1 MMDLKAY
8 LSQNNEIL
16 IRTIEEYS
24 KEIKYP
30 EVISEGMRYSL
41 LNGGK
46 RIRPNLLLMTLDLLG
61 KKIEN
66 GIPTAVAIEMIHTYS
81 LVHDD
86 LPAMD
91 NDDYRRG
98 QLTTHKKYGEAN
110 GILIGDSLLTHAF
123 YILTDK
129 NENIISYEKIFNI
142 IKKTADYAGINGMI
156 GGQTV
161 DIESEGKIINFET
174 LKYIHTNKT
183 GKLLKLPV
191 ECACIIGDAE
201 EDEYTVLE
209 KFAEL
214 IGIAFQ
220 IKDDILD
227 IEGDFEKLGKPVGSD
242 IEQEKSTY
250 PSILG
255 MEKSKNLLEETV
267 KNAKKILI
275 DKFGEEKSKI
285 FCELADYIKDR
296 DA

>member
-1 MMDLKAY
+1 MDLKTC

-16 IRTIEEYS
+16 VKTMEDYS
-24 KEIKYP
+24 NEINYP
-30 EVISEGMRYSL
+30 EVISKGMRYSL

-142 IKKTADYAGINGMI
+142 VKKTADYAGINGMI

-161 DIESEGKIINFET
+161 DIESEGKVINFET
-174 LKYIHTNKT
+174 LKYIHANKT

-191 ECACIIGDAE
+191 ECGCIIGDAT
-201 EDEYTVLE
+201 EDEYNVLE

-242 IEQEKSTY
+242 VEQEKSTY
-250 PSILG
+250 PSVLG
-255 MEKSKNLLEETV
+255 MEKSKSLLEETV
-267 KNAKKILI
+267 NNAKKILI
-275 DKFGEEKSKI
+275 DKFGEEKSRV

-296 DA
+296 DK

>member
-1 MMDLKAY
+1 MELKTY
-8 LSQNNEIL
+8 LSRNNEIL
-16 IRTIEEYS
+16 VKAIENYS
-24 KEIKYP
+24 NEINYP
-30 EVISEGMRYSL
+30 KVISSGMRYAL

-61 KKIEN
+61 KKIDN

-123 YILTDK
+123 FILTDK
-129 NENIISYEKIFNI
+129 NENVISYEKIFKIVRKVSN
-142 IKKTADYAGINGMI
+142 YAGINGMI

-161 DIESEGKIINFET
+161 DIESEGKVIDFET
-174 LKYIHTNKT
+174 LKYIHANKT

-191 ECACIIGDAE
+191 ECGCIIGDAS
-201 EDEYTVLE
+201 EDEYNVLE

-214 IGIAFQ
+214 IGVAFQ

-255 MEKSKNLLEETV
+255 MERSKLLLDDTIKS
-267 KNAKKILI
+267 AKKILI
-275 DKFGEEKSKI
+275 DKFGAEKAKI

-296 DA
+296 DR

>member
-1 MMDLKAY
+1 MDLKTC

-16 IRTIEEYS
+16 VKTMEDYS
-24 KEIKYP
+24 NEINYP
-30 EVISEGMRYSL
+30 EVISKGMRYSL

-142 IKKTADYAGINGMI
+142 VKKTADYAGINGMI

-161 DIESEGKIINFET
+161 DIESESKVINFET
-174 LKYIHTNKT
+174 LKYIHANKT

-191 ECACIIGDAE
+191 ECGCIIGDAT
-201 EDEYTVLE
+201 EDECNVLE

-242 IEQEKSTY
+242 VEQEKSTY
-250 PSILG
+250 PSVLG
-255 MEKSKNLLEETV
+255 MEKSKSLLEETV
-267 KNAKKILI
+267 NNAKKILI
-275 DKFGEEKSKI
+275 DKFGEEKSRV

-296 DA
+296 DK